1 MFQTLKKKI
10 KDETGQ
16 EISEIN
22 QQNMKYPPKF
32 NRNSRHSS
40 NSISSLSLDE
50 SAVEQV
56 SVIFKS

>member
-22 QQNMKYPPKF
+22 QQIMKYPPKF
-32 NRNSRHSS
+32 NRNSRNSS
-40 NSISSLSLDE
+40 NSINSLSLDE

-56 SVIFKS
+56 SVIYKS

>member
-22 QQNMKYPPKF
+22 QQIMRYPPKF
-32 NRNSRHSS
+32 NRNSRNSS
-40 NSISSLSLDE
+40 NSISSLSFDE
-50 SAVEQV
+50 NAVEQV
-56 SVIFKS
+56 SVIIKS